1 MTLIVLKIMGAIDIG
16 WCWLV
21 LLIIL
26 LPVLIFVLIVF
37 VEVLLGT
44 IGALILYLVTS
55 VRKGF
60 YVTISEKQFQVIYAD
75 PPWPYDIIRL
85 NTRYVGNHYST
96 MSIEDICNLNV
107 PSADDAILYLWAT
120 APTIARSY

>member
-1 MTLIVLKIMGAIDIG
+1 MGVFMLVVITLIVLKIMGAIDIG

-44 IGALILYLVTS
+44 IGALILYLVHP
-55 VRKGF
+55 G
-60 YVTISEKQFQVIYAD
+60 
-75 PPWPYDIIRL
+75 
-85 NTRYVGNHYST
+85 
-96 MSIEDICNLNV
+96 
-107 PSADDAILYLWAT
+107 
-120 APTIARSY
+120 